1 MALSI
6 GHVSDKFSD
15 SQTNPITVAAWR
27 AAVSDDSGNTFA
39 EVVHEEVIL
48 ERSVFPSPIKGRES
62 VRNAIRQ
69 SSRLYERLEFMHETQ
84 STDRTYFEWEGD
96 AIGLPVWGV
105 TAISLGA
112 DRRISRVVLSHRPLD
127 VVIRFP
133 AALGD
138 RLAPR

>member
-6 GHVSDKFSD
+6 GHVSDKFCD
-15 SQTNPITVAAWR
+15 SQTNPVTVAAWR

-39 EVVHEEVIL
+39 EVVHEDVIL
-48 ERSVFPSPIKGRES
+48 EGSVFPSPIKGREA

-84 STDRTYFEWEGD
+84 STDRTYFEWEGA

-112 DRRISRVVLSHRPLD
+112 DGRISRVVLSHRPLD
-127 VVIRFP
+127 VVVRFS